1 VSARRVVAAAVLAL
15 ALAGVRAD
23 LAAATEVSATEL
35 RELAQRAADDPAAL
49 GRLRGVDAVDGAAV
63 DVGAAL
69 GDATGEELR
78 ERLEALAAVP
88 GTGES
93 GTNLSGPR
101 AGEPATTAA
110 DARAD
115 AREILAER
123 RFRGTRV
130 QGPFRGLLDRIGRWL
145 APLGDLVPRLDRTLP
160 GGRAVVWTLL
170 AAAVLGLGWL
180 LAGRTIRRRAALA
193 AAAGHG
199 GPGRRE
205 SPGEL
210 ERRAEE
216 AERRGEH
223 EAALRLRFR
232 AGLLRL
238 DARGSIDYRPSL
250 QTHEV
255 SSALHSDAF
264 DRLAAGFDEVV
275 YGERPA
281 SSDDVDAARRDWEA
295 VLR

>member
-1 VSARRVVAAAVLAL
+1 MSARRVVAAAALAL

-23 LAAATEVSATEL
+23 LAAATEVSAAEL

-49 GRLRGVDAVDGAAV
+49 ERLRAVDAVDGAPA

-69 GDATGEELR
+69 GSASGQELR
-78 ERLEALAAVP
+78 DRLDALAA
-88 GTGES
+88 
-93 GTNLSGPR
+93 PR

-110 DARAD
+110 GARAD
-115 AREILAER
+115 AREIVAQR

-130 QGPFRGLLDRIGRWL
+130 QGPFRGLLDRIGSWL
-145 APLGDLVPRLDRTLP
+145 APLGDLVPRLDRSLP

-193 AAAGHG
+193 AAAGRA

-238 DARGSIDYRPSL
+238 DARGAIDYRPSL
-250 QTHEV
+250 QTYEV
-255 SSALHSDAF
+255 AAALRSAEF
-264 DRLAAGFDEVV
+264 DRLAAGFGEVV

-281 SSDDVDAARRDWEA
+281 SADDVEAARRDWDA